1 MKSNVP
7 PFTTSV
13 LIVVVP
19 VASVVSVPNT
29 VFAATLPTCPP
40 KSVVVAFTVRSFPNV
55 APLSTVPLKF
65 AVSPFTVSV
74 SAAELP
80 IVTLL
85 PAAKSTSV
93 VPVSALATVV
103 TTSSLKSNVPPFTT
117 SVLIVVVPAASVVS
131 VPNTVFAAVFPTC
144 PPKSVVVALTVRSF
158 ASVAALSTF
167 PLNVTAPPPVL
178 ANTVGAP
185 NVTASL

>member
-1 MKSNVP
+1 M
-7 PFTTSV
+7 

-19 VASVVSVPNT
+19 AASVVSVPSAPP
-29 VFAATLPTCPP
+29 AALPTCPP
-40 KSVVVAFTVRSFPNV
+40 KSVVVAFTVRSFANV

-74 SAAELP
+74 SAAESP